1 MFIKLFYKP
10 FVCLYREMVA
20 TALNAVDCCL
30 LAEIQIESN
39 QITSYKMIV
48 TVFCLRF
55 KRLRTEYRKKSQRVS
70 SVYTQISKAQQPL
83 KEMVMYRYFAL
94 QGFKPVK
101 MFKAVYLAKYI
112 RQRIDKIIT
121 NIFLWFVWARSSLRH
136 MHENM
141 P

>member
-48 TVFCLRF
+48 TVLCLRF
-55 KRLRTEYRKKSQRVS
+55 KRLRTEYRKKKSTSLVGVHTNTKSTAATKKNGNVS
-70 SVYTQISKAQQPL
+70 IFCSP
-83 KEMVMYRYFAL
+83 RL
-94 QGFKPVK
+94 Q
-101 MFKAVYLAKYI
+101 
-112 RQRIDKIIT
+112 T
-121 NIFLWFVWARSSLRH
+121 S
-136 MHENM
+136 
-141 P
+141 